1 MDTISEFLAKSL
13 SQKAVSLII
22 VDSAKVVQSA
32 IEELVS
38 NGFAPFNKVGD
49 LERGGKYYFVVDSA
63 NAKKA
68 YDLACE
74 YGTGQVTCFNSATG
88 APAWTTPTYDKSSFV
103 FVVIKDDLA
112 SIEGNGLPLCATAGI
127 AFQFA

>member
-68 YDLACE
+68 YDLARE

-88 APAWTTPTYDKSSFV
+88 APAWTTPIYKDSSFV
-103 FVVIKDDLA
+103 FVTAKDDLISTEDA
-112 SIEGNGLPLCATAGI
+112 GLPLREATGM